1 MKNDVKNSALH
12 KPSLIERVF
21 LSSVSSHSIN
31 SGNAAFLEDR
41 VDLVKKM
48 LSIER
53 GFMFRGALAG
63 ALCGCFCALGVE
75 LAEPLWV
82 DSPST
87 FSELIP
93 YYSLSLGIGAIAT
106 LLEIGFLFWDGARS
120 SIIIGSLTGALCE
133 KENEDLEKMEL
144 SLIRAGIESPP
155 PSDVWNGIDPL
166 LGANRFRII
175 ATAIIYKL
183 KIAATSALI
192 KGLFRK
198 IVVRLSGRAVSRSVV
213 ELAAIP
219 VFALWNL
226 FICRKVM
233 REARLR
239 ALGPYLVEEIYGVV
253 FPNGFESLSE
263 ALQRSC
269 IIAIRDH
276 IIATNRRH
284 PNVARLGNRIFLNT
298 NLDLP
303 TIMAAE
309 DVSSLVSKL
318 TATQQ
323 KWSFEFLLFVCVLDG
338 KLCSKE
344 RRMLKKW
351 ASAMAVDFTNF
362 EIRAS
367 KYIKSFMENGSVK
380 GVLPA
385 NLLKIS

>member
-1 MKNDVKNSALH
+1 MKNDVKNLALNQ
-12 KPSLIERVF
+12 PSLIERVF
-21 LSSVSSHSIN
+21 LSFVSSHSSI
-31 SGNAAFLEDR
+31 SGNVAFLEDR
-41 VDLVKKM
+41 VDIVKKM

-63 ALCGCFCALGVE
+63 VLCGCFCALGVE
-75 LAEPLWV
+75 LAEPFWV

-87 FSELIP
+87 FTELIP

-106 LLEIGFLFWDGARS
+106 LFEIAFLFWDGARS
-120 SIIIGSLTGALCE
+120 SINIGSLTGVLSE
-133 KENEDLEKMEL
+133 EENEHLEKMEL
-144 SLIRAGIESPP
+144 SLLRAGLENPP

-175 ATAIIYKL
+175 ASAIIYKL

-198 IVVRLSGRAVSRSVV
+198 IVVRLSGRAISRSVV
-213 ELAAIP
+213 ELVAIP

-239 ALGPYLVEEIYGVV
+239 ALGPYLVEEIYSVV
-253 FPNGFESLSE
+253 FPNGFNSLSE
-263 ALQRSC
+263 ALQQSC
-269 IIAIRDH
+269 IIAIKDQ

-284 PNVARLGNRIFLNT
+284 PNVARLGNKIFLNT
-298 NLDLP
+298 DLDLT

-309 DVSSLVSKL
+309 DVSSIASSL
-318 TATQQ
+318 TASQQ
-323 KWSFEFLLFVCVLDG
+323 KWVFEFLLFICVLDG
-338 KLCSKE
+338 RICPKE

-351 ASAMAVDFTNF
+351 ASVMAVDFTHS
-362 EIRAS
+362 EIRS
-367 KYIKSFMENGSVK
+367 YEYIKSFMENGSIK
-380 GVLPA
+380 GVLTSD
-385 NLLKIS
+385 LLAIS